1 MKTHLLNRTLMSA
14 TAILALGA
22 APALAE
28 MVHYS
33 ADLTAAAAGTDS
45 AGMGMLDGELDTDN
59 NTFSWTI
66 SYEGL
71 SGPVTAAHF
80 HGPAS
85 EGENAPPVV
94 PIDGDLT
101 SPITGNVQLTDA
113 QVTQLNDAMWYFNIH
128 TEMYPDGEIRGQV
141 MEGMRSDDE
150 MASPG
155 TTDNVMSD
163 DDDDNDDGAMSDDSD
178 DDGTGASVDVDAGAD
193 VSAGGTDA
201 SVDADAGVT
210 VNAN

>member
-1 MKTHLLNRTLMSA
+1 MKTSVLTRTLLSA

-22 APALAE
+22 APAFAE

-33 ADLTAAAAGTDS
+33 AELTAAAAGTDS
-45 AGMGMLDGELDTDN
+45 TGMGTLDGELDTEN

-66 SYEGL
+66 NFEGL

-94 PIDGDLT
+94 PVDGELS

-128 TEMYPDGEIRGQV
+128 TEMFPDGEIRGQV
-141 MEGMRSDDE
+141 MEGMRDDDS
-150 MASPG
+150 MASPATEDDMSEEDG
-155 TTDNVMSD
+155 DADNGDATDGE
-163 DDDDNDDGAMSDDSD
+163 DDGAGASVDSSTD
-178 DDGTGASVDVDAGAD
+178 VDASAGGVDASVDVDA
-193 VSAGGTDA
+193 DA
-201 SVDADAGVT
+201 T